1 MKAETLALARLLD
14 TRRRRVATALVIG
27 LVTAAICLGG
37 PKLTVADAVVYGVGL
52 FAAVWGVAT
61 YVCAA
66 ARRTLA
72 DR

>member
-1 MKAETLALARLLD
+1 MKAETLALAGLLD
-14 TRRRRVATALVIG
+14 TRRRRVVTALVIG
-27 LVTAAICLGG
+27 LITAAICLSG
-37 PKLTVADAVVYGVGL
+37 PRLTVANVVVFAVVV

-61 YVCAA
+61 YLCAT

>member
-1 MKAETLALARLLD
+1 MKPETLALAGLLD
-14 TRRRRVATALVIG
+14 TRRRRVVTALVFG
-27 LVTAAICLGG
+27 LVTAAMCLID
-37 PKLTVADAVVYGVGL
+37 PRLTVADAVGFGVVL
-52 FAAVWGVAT
+52 FVGVWGVAT